1 MCEDTAVKCRLCL
14 ELNDAEGGILD
25 IVLAIRR
32 IQKTL
37 APVMRRYEEIHRA
50 HPRCALCTIMVG
62 EDHMEQDLIPEPMV
76 PRAKGQKRYSVCKQ
90 CHKVLSRVKRSGP
103 QQIKYQRHVEEELT
117 RLEDVNDKEYDGF
130 WETFRKENPFD
141 MEDYAGLEMAMVAIG
156 SNTESEGDEEGEK

>member
-1 MCEDTAVKCRLCL
+1 MCL

-90 CHKVLSRVKRSGP
+90 CHKVLSRVKRSVP

-117 RLEDVNDKEYDGF
+117 RL
-130 WETFRKENPFD
+130 
-141 MEDYAGLEMAMVAIG
+141 
-156 SNTESEGDEEGEK
+156 